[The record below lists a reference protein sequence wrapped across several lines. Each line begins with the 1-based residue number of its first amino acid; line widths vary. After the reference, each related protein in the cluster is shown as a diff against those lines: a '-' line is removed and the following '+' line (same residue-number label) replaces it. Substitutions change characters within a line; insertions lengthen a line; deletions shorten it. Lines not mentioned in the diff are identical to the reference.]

1 MSDIVKEA
9 MDKAAKS
16 MALHA
21 DRAALGLR
29 QLWYVRSTGEV
40 IGPNWGKLDGKHN
53 KKRNAVGNL
62 FESERDAQRAAKF
75 IRLALRVSRWR
86 IWQ

>member
-1 MSDIVKEA
+1 MDIVKQQTEKMAKA
-9 MDKAAKS
+9 MAD
-16 MALHA
+16 HA
-21 DRAALGLR
+21 DHAALGHVR
-29 QLWYVRSTGEV
+29 LWYVRSTGEV
-40 IGPNWGKLDGKHN
+40 IGPNWGKRTGKHN
-53 KKRNAVGNL
+53 KKRNAFGNL